1 MRIGRTSFA
10 MSHRMHAG
18 PDGRLVGEVGTVLVA
33 YDYAAAR
40 PMPVPDAWRRRL
52 AAYEGRPS
60 IRRLRCRAPAA
71 TPFLTRT
78 RRRPM
83 ADQHQF
89 DLLILGGGMSYVG
102 AIRAAQLG
110 LSVGLV
116 ERDRLG
122 GTCLNRGCI
131 PSKALLETADL
142 LHRVTEQGAE
152 FGLAGHEGISLDY
165 GALGTRRDAVI
176 EKHVKGVEFLMKKN
190 NVTVLQGNGVLT
202 GPTSVHVSGGASGDI
217 EATATNVM
225 LATGSAPRSLPGL
238 DPDGR
243 ADHHQRRGA
252 ARNDVPERVTIV
264 GAGAIGVEWASMY
277 RDFGAEVTLIEFAD
291 RVVPLEDPEISKELT
306 RVFKKRGITILTA
319 STIDTETLK
328 KSENEVSFQVAG
340 KDGGKRTDITAD
352 VILVAVGRRP
362 LTENIGLEGI
372 SGLKVERG
380 YVMVD
385 EFMRTGVEHLY
396 AIGDIVPGFALAH
409 VASHEA
415 VVAVEHMAGHDP
427 EPVRMDLMPRVTFCR
442 PQIASVGMSEAEATA
457 AGHAVKTGS
466 FPFRA
471 LGKATIVGEIDGFA
485 KFVADADT
493 GILLGAHIIGPH
505 AGDLLAEPTL
515 ARLVEGTAAEIAM
528 SVHAHPT
535 LTEVLAEAALA
546 VDGAAIHV

>member
-1 MRIGRTSFA
+1 
-10 MSHRMHAG
+10 
-18 PDGRLVGEVGTVLVA
+18 
-33 YDYAAAR
+33 
-40 PMPVPDAWRRRL
+40 
-52 AAYEGRPS
+52 
-60 IRRLRCRAPAA
+60 
-71 TPFLTRT
+71 
-78 RRRPM
+78 M
-83 ADQHQF
+83 AETQQF
-89 DLLILGGGMSYVG
+89 DVLILGGGMSYVG

-152 FGLAGHEGISLDY
+152 FGLAGNEGVSLDY
-165 GALGTRRDAVI
+165 AALAKRRDAVI
-176 EKHVKGVEFLMKKN
+176 EKHVSGVEFLMKKN
-190 NVTVLQGNGVLT
+190 KVTVLKGQGVLT
-202 GPTSVHVSGGASGDI
+202 GPTTVHVSGGDSGDV
-217 EATATNVM
+217 EATGRHLI

-238 DPDGR
+238 EADGELIISSDE
-243 ADHHQRRGA
+243 ALL
-252 ARNDVPERVTIV
+252 RNDVPRRIAIV

-291 RVVPLEDPEISKELT
+291 RIVPLEDPEISKELA
-306 RVFKKRGITILTA
+306 RVFKKRGIAIHTA
-319 STIDTETLK
+319 STIDTESLDRTRDG
-328 KSENEVSFQVAG
+328 EVSFQIATKEG
-340 KDGGKRTDITAD
+340 SKRADLAVD

-362 LTENIGLEGI
+362 LTEGIGLESIPG
-372 SGLKVERG
+372 VELDRG
-380 YVMVD
+380 YVKVD
-385 EFMRTGVEHLY
+385 EFMRTGAEGMY

-415 VVAVEHMAGHDP
+415 VVAVEHLAGHDP

-442 PQIASVGMSEAEATA
+442 PQIGSVGMSEEEARA
-457 AGHAVKTGS
+457 AGRSVKTGS

-471 LGKATIVGEIDGFA
+471 LGKATIVGEVDGFA
-485 KFVADADT
+485 KFVADEDT
-493 GILLGAHIIGPH
+493 GVLLGAHIIGPH

-515 ARLVEGTAAEIAM
+515 ARLVEATAGEIAM

>member
-1 MRIGRTSFA
+1 
-10 MSHRMHAG
+10 
-18 PDGRLVGEVGTVLVA
+18 
-33 YDYAAAR
+33 
-40 PMPVPDAWRRRL
+40 
-52 AAYEGRPS
+52 
-60 IRRLRCRAPAA
+60 
-71 TPFLTRT
+71 
-78 RRRPM
+78 M
-83 ADQHQF
+83 ADQQQF

-110 LSVGLV
+110 MNVGLV

-142 LHRVTEQGAE
+142 LHRVTEQGGE

-165 GALGTRRDAVI
+165 PALGTRRDAVVD
-176 EKHVKGVEFLMKKN
+176 KHVSGVEFLLKKN
-190 NVTVLQGNGVLT
+190 KVTVLRGNGTLT
-202 GPTSVHVSGGASGDI
+202 GPTSLRVAGGASGDV
-217 EATATNVM
+217 EATGANLL

-238 DPDGR
+238 DPDGQLIITSDEALR
-243 ADHHQRRGA
+243 
-252 ARNDVPERVTIV
+252 RNDAPKRVTIV

-277 RDFGAEVTLIEFAD
+277 RDFGSEVNLVEYAERI
-291 RVVPLEDPEISKELT
+291 VPLEDPEISKELA
-306 RVFKKRGITILTA
+306 RVFRRRGINLHSA
-319 STIDTETLK
+319 STIDPESIDHSSGALR
-328 KSENEVSFQVAG
+328 FRIAA
-340 KDGGKRTDITAD
+340 KDGDKATDVESD

-362 LTENIGLEGI
+362 LTDGIGLEAIDG
-372 SGLKVERG
+372 VEVDRG
-380 YVMVD
+380 YVRVD
-385 EFMRTGVEHLY
+385 EFMRTGAEHMY
-396 AIGDIVPGFALAH
+396 AIGDIVPGYALAH

-427 EPVRMDLMPRVTFCR
+427 QPVRMDLMPRVTFCR
-442 PQIASVGMSEAEATA
+442 PQIASVGLSEDEAKAEGRQVRA
-457 AGHAVKTGS
+457 GS

-485 KFVADADT
+485 KFVADAET

-515 ARLVEGTAAEIAM
+515 ARLVEGTTGEIAM

-546 VDGAAIHV
+546 VDGAAIHI

>member
-1 MRIGRTSFA
+1 
-10 MSHRMHAG
+10 
-18 PDGRLVGEVGTVLVA
+18 
-33 YDYAAAR
+33 
-40 PMPVPDAWRRRL
+40 
-52 AAYEGRPS
+52 
-60 IRRLRCRAPAA
+60 
-71 TPFLTRT
+71 
-78 RRRPM
+78 M
-83 ADQHQF
+83 ADQQQF

-152 FGLAGHEGISLDY
+152 FGLAGSEGVTLDY
-165 GALGTRRDAVI
+165 AALGTRRDAVI
-176 EKHVKGVEFLMKKN
+176 DKHVSGVEFLMKKN
-190 NVTVLQGNGVLT
+190 RVTVIKGHGVLT
-202 GPTSVHVSGGASGDI
+202 GPTTVRVSGGPSGDVEASGGHLI
-217 EATATNVM
+217 

-238 DPDGR
+238 EPDGKLVITSDE
-243 ADHHQRRGA
+243 ALTRG
-252 ARNDVPERVTIV
+252 DVPGRIAIV

-291 RVVPLEDPEISKELT
+291 RVVPLEDPEISKELN
-306 RVFKKRGITILTA
+306 RVFKKRGIAIHAA
-319 STIDTETLK
+319 STIDPETLK
-328 KSENEVSFQVAG
+328 KSENEVSFQVAT
-340 KDGGKRTDITAD
+340 KDGAKRTDMTVD

-362 LTENIGLEGI
+362 LTEDIGLESIAG
-372 SGLKVERG
+372 VEVDRG
-380 YVMVD
+380 YVKVD
-385 EFMRTGVEHLY
+385 EFMRTGAPGMY

-415 VVAVEHMAGHDP
+415 VVAVEHLAGHDP

-442 PQIASVGMSEAEATA
+442 PQIASVGLSEEEAKA
-457 AGHAVKTGS
+457 QGREVKSGS

-485 KFVADADT
+485 KFVTDAES
-493 GILLGAHIIGPH
+493 GVLLGAHIIGPH

-515 ARLVEGTAAEIAM
+515 ARLVEATAAEIAM

>member
-1 MRIGRTSFA
+1 
-10 MSHRMHAG
+10 
-18 PDGRLVGEVGTVLVA
+18 
-33 YDYAAAR
+33 
-40 PMPVPDAWRRRL
+40 
-52 AAYEGRPS
+52 
-60 IRRLRCRAPAA
+60 
-71 TPFLTRT
+71 
-78 RRRPM
+78 M
-83 ADQHQF
+83 ADQQRF

-116 ERDRLG
+116 ERDKLG

-142 LHRVTEQGAE
+142 LHRVTAQGAE
-152 FGLAGHEGISLDY
+152 FGLSGHDGIGLDY
-165 GALGTRRDAVI
+165 GALATRRDAVI
-176 EKHVKGVEFLMKKN
+176 DKHVSGVEFLMKKN
-190 NVTVLQGNGVLT
+190 KVTVLRGNGTLT
-202 GPTSVHVSGGASGDI
+202 GPTTVRVSGGEGGDVEASG
-217 EATATNVM
+217 TNLI
-225 LATGSAPRSLPGL
+225 LATGSAPKSLPGL
-238 DPDGR
+238 DVDGR
-243 ADHHQRRGA
+243 LIITSDEALTRG
-252 ARNDVPERVTIV
+252 DVPGRLAIV

-277 RDFGAEVTLIEFAD
+277 RDFGAEVALIEFAD
-291 RVVPLEDPEISKELT
+291 RVVPLEDPEISKELS
-306 RVFKKRGITILTA
+306 RVFKKRGIAIHAA
-319 STIDTETLK
+319 STIDPETLK
-328 KSENEVSFQVAG
+328 KGEDEISFQVAAR
-340 KDGGKRTDITAD
+340 DGGKRTDMTVD

-362 LTENIGLEGI
+362 LTEDIGLEAIEG
-372 SGLKVERG
+372 VELDRG
-380 YVMVD
+380 YVKVD
-385 EFMRTGVEHLY
+385 EFMRTGAPNLY

-415 VVAVEHMAGHDP
+415 VVAVEHLAGHDP

-442 PQIASVGMSEAEATA
+442 PQIASVGLSEDEAKA
-457 AGHAVKTGS
+457 QGHQVKSGS

-485 KFVADADT
+485 KFVTDADS

-515 ARLVEGTAAEIAM
+515 ARLVEATAAEIAM